1 VARQLQRLLN
11 RSPAPCR
18 AGADRKGEAMR
29 IAKQNSTIVLAV
41 AIALMGVSLAGAEL
55 DQAMTDYKS
64 GKYAE
69 AAAGFQALVDRAPSY
84 DYGYFMLG
92 LSYFKL
98 GKNDDAIENINK
110 AIELN
115 GDKFNYYH
123 ALASVQ
129 RAKKQ
134 NREAL
139 KVLNDAEGLLEDNSK
154 FAFYSVR
161 GFVNADL
168 EKWSDAVDDLEKA
181 RALKSSAAILEYLGR
196 SYYKLGYADK
206 AVPVLREATRHNP
219 NNANVQ
225 LLLAD
230 SLINLARE
238 TTNDAEKKKLFSEAL
253 QVATKYRNM
262 KPDDYYAVNLV
273 GKAALGAQAYNEAE
287 QAFKKVLELKPDYCY
302 AMVNLAKTYIAGEK
316 WVAAEKTSRDATR
329 CAPRLTAGY
338 ESLGYALQKQKKL
351 DEALEAYKQ
360 AQSIKRSAS
369 VDKLI
374 EVVAENI
381 RRRDENLEMDEA
393 ERAQREAAEAEARR
407 IAEEEAKQL
416 EWEKKQDD

>member
-1 VARQLQRLLN
+1 MARRLHW
-11 RSPAPCR
+11 RSGWPGGAPGGGR
-18 AGADRKGEAMR
+18 EGEAMR
-29 IAKQNSTIVLAV
+29 LAKHKSTIVLAT
-41 AIALMGVSLAGAEL
+41 AIALLGVSLAGAEL
-55 DQAMTDYKS
+55 DQAMNDFKA
-64 GKYAE
+64 GKYPE
-69 AAAGFQALVDRAPSY
+69 AAAGFQALVDRAPNY

-98 GKNDDAIENINK
+98 GKNDDAIVNINK

-115 GDKFNYYH
+115 PDKFNYYH
-123 ALASVQ
+123 ALASVY
-129 RAKKQ
+129 RAKKE

-139 KVLNDAEGLLEDNSK
+139 KILNNAEDLLEDGSK

-181 RALKSSAAILEYLGR
+181 RAAKSSAAILEYLGR
-196 SYYKLGYADK
+196 AYYKLGYAEK
-206 AVPVLREATRHNP
+206 AVPVLREAARLNP

-230 SLINLARE
+230 SLINHARE
-238 TTNDAEKKKLFSEAL
+238 TTDANKKKAIFNEAL
-253 QVATKYRNM
+253 QVATKYRNL

-273 GKAALGAQAYNEAE
+273 GKAALGAQAYREAE
-287 QAFKKVLELKPDYCY
+287 QAFSRVLELKPDYCY
-302 AMVNLAKTYIAGEK
+302 AMVNLSKTYIAGEK
-316 WVAAEKTSRDATR
+316 WAAAEEVSRGAIR

-351 DEALEAYKQ
+351 EEALEVYNQ
-360 AQSIKRSAS
+360 AQSIKQSAA
-369 VDKLI
+369 VEKLI
-374 EVVAENI
+374 AVVRENI
-381 RRRDENLEMDEA
+381 RIRDENREMDEE
-393 ERAQREAAEAEARR
+393 ERAAQEAAEAEARR
-407 IAEEEAKQL
+407 IAEEEAKRE

>member
-1 VARQLQRLLN
+1 
-11 RSPAPCR
+11 
-18 AGADRKGEAMR
+18 MR
-29 IAKQNSTIVLAV
+29 IAKHNSTIVLVV
-41 AIALMGVSLAGAEL
+41 AIALLGVSLAGAEL
-55 DQAMTDYKS
+55 DQALTDYKS

-84 DYGYFMLG
+84 DYGFFMLG

-98 GKNDDAIENINK
+98 GKNDAAIENINK

-115 GDKFNYYH
+115 ADKFNYYH

-139 KVLNDAEGLLEDNSK
+139 KVLNDAEGLLDDNSK

-181 RALKSSAAILEYLGR
+181 RGIKQSAAILEYLGKACYR
-196 SYYKLGYADK
+196 LGYADK
-206 AVPVLREATRHNP
+206 AVPVLREATKLNP
-219 NNANVQ
+219 NNATSQ
-225 LLLAD
+225 LFLAD

-238 TTNDAEKKKLFSEAL
+238 TNESAKKKALFNEAM
-253 QVATKYRNM
+253 QVATKYRNL

-273 GKAALGAQAYNEAE
+273 GKAALGAQAFNEAE
-287 QAFKKVLELKPDYCY
+287 QAFTRVLELKPDYCY
-302 AMVNLAKTYIAGEK
+302 AMVNLSKTYIAGEK
-316 WVAAEKTSRDATR
+316 WVAAEKISREAIQ
-329 CAPRLTAGY
+329 CAPRLNAGY
-338 ESLGYALQKQKKL
+338 ESLGYSLQKQKKL
-351 DEALEAYKQ
+351 DEALEVYQQ
-360 AQSIKRSAS
+360 AQSIKQSAS
-369 VDKLI
+369 IQKLI
-374 EVVAENI
+374 DVVAENI
-381 RRRDENLEMDEA
+381 RRRDENLTMDEA
-393 ERAQREAAEAEARR
+393 ERAQQEAAEAEALR
-407 IAEEEAKQL
+407 IAEEEARRE

>member
-1 VARQLQRLLN
+1 MRL
-11 RSPAPCR
+11 
-18 AGADRKGEAMR
+18 
-29 IAKQNSTIVLAV
+29 AKHKSTIVLAV
-41 AIALMGVSLAGAEL
+41 AIALMGISLAGAEL
-55 DQAMTDYKS
+55 DQAMNDFKA

-98 GKNDDAIENINK
+98 GKNDDAIDNINK

-115 GDKFNYYH
+115 ADKFNYYH
-123 ALASVQ
+123 ALASVH

-139 KVLNDAEGLLEDNSK
+139 KILNNAEGLLEDNSK

-168 EKWSDAVDDLEKA
+168 EKWADAVEDLEKA
-181 RALKSSAAILEYLGR
+181 RGLKSSAAILEYLGR

-206 AVPVLREATRHNP
+206 AVPVLREAAKLNP
-219 NNANVQ
+219 NNASVQ

-230 SLINLARE
+230 SLINHARE
-238 TTNDAEKKKLFSEAL
+238 TREAAQKKKLFDEAL

-273 GKAALGAQAYNEAE
+273 GKAALGAQAYREAE
-287 QAFKKVLELKPDYCY
+287 QAFSRVLELKPDYCY
-302 AMVNLAKTYIAGEK
+302 AMVNLSKTYIAGEK
-316 WVAAEKTSRDATR
+316 WAAAEKVSRDAIK

-338 ESLGYALQKQKKL
+338 ESLGYSLQKQKKL
-351 DEALEAYKQ
+351 EEALEVYNQ
-360 AQSIKRSAS
+360 AQSIKQSAA

-374 EVVAENI
+374 AVVKENI
-381 RRRDENLEMDEA
+381 RIRDENLSMDEE
-393 ERAQREAAEAEARR
+393 ERAAQEAAEAEARR
-407 IAEEEAKQL
+407 IAEEEAKL
-416 EWEKKQDD
+416 EEWEKKQDD

>member
-1 VARQLQRLLN
+1 M
-11 RSPAPCR
+11 S
-18 AGADRKGEAMR
+18 
-29 IAKQNSTIVLAV
+29 IAKYKPMIVGVVAV
-41 AIALMGVSLAGAEL
+41 ALLGVTLAGAEL
-55 DQAMTDYKS
+55 DQAMTDFKA

-98 GKNDDAIENINK
+98 GKKDDAIENINK
-110 AIELN
+110 AIELD

-123 ALASVQ
+123 ALASVL

-139 KVLNDAEGLLEDNSK
+139 RVLNDAEGLMEPNST

-168 EKWSDAVDDLEKA
+168 EKWGDAVNDLEKA
-181 RALKSSAAILEYLGR
+181 RAVKASAAILEYLGKA
-196 SYYKLGYADK
+196 YYKLGYADK
-206 AVPVLREATRHNP
+206 AVPVLREASKHNP

-238 TTNDAEKKKLFSEAL
+238 TPTEAEKKKLFDEAL

-262 KPDDYYAVNLV
+262 KPDDFYAVNLV

-287 QAFKKVLELKPDYCY
+287 QAFMRVLEIKSDYCY

-316 WVAAEKTSRDATR
+316 WAAAENISREATK

-338 ESLGYALQKQKKL
+338 ESLGYALQKQKKRE
-351 DEALEAYKQ
+351 EALEAYNQ
-360 AQSIKRSAS
+360 AQSIKRSDS
-369 VDKLI
+369 VEKLI

-393 ERAQREAAEAEARR
+393 ERAAQEAAEAEARR
-407 IAEEEAKQL
+407 IAEEEAKRE